1 MIDIIPVV
9 TPLPIPTPNAVI
21 RIDPVVVQKVAD
33 AIGLKLPTVV
43 NKTML
48 DTVLTDLVDSIA
60 TTAPPKGSPWNVWVK
75 FAITTAVQVGMA
87 GLLIYS
93 MFK

>member
-1 MIDIIPVV
+1 MADE
-9 TPLPIPTPNAVI
+9 LPPTSATVI
-21 RIDPVVVQKVAD
+21 RIDPATAQKVAD
-33 AIGLKLPTVV
+33 VVGLKLPTTV

-48 DTVLTDLVDSIA
+48 DTILNDLVDSII

-75 FAITTAVQVGMA
+75 FAITTGVQVAMA

>member
-1 MIDIIPVV
+1 MIDIIPAI
-9 TPLPIPTPNAVI
+9 PLPIPTQNAVI
-21 RIDPVVVQKVAD
+21 KIDPDTVVKVAV
-33 AIGLKLPTVV
+33 AAGVKIPSAV
-43 NKTML
+43 NTATL
-48 DTVLTDLVDSIA
+48 NTVLLTLIDSIA
-60 TTAPPKGSPWNVWVK
+60 ETVPPKGSPWNVWVK